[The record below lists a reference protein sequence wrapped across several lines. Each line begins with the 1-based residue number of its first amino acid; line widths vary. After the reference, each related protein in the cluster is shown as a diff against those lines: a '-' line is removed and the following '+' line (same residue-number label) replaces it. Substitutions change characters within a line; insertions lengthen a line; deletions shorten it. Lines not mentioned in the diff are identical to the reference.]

1 MLGKGYSLKAAISEM
16 SMISEGYYATKNAY
30 ELIESEF
37 NEFDI
42 ISSAY
47 QILYKNSNPK
57 TTIKKLTELL
67 D

>member
-1 MLGKGYSLKAAISEM
+1 MRQ
-16 SMISEGYYATKNAY
+16 KNAY

>member
-1 MLGKGYSLKAAISEM
+1 M
-16 SMISEGYYATKNAY
+16 SMISEGYYATKNAF
-30 ELIESEF
+30 ELIEDNF
-37 NEFDI
+37 NDFNI

-57 TTIKKLTELL
+57 TIIKKLTKQL

>member
-1 MLGKGYSLKAAISEM
+1 
-16 SMISEGYYATKNAY
+16 MISEGYYATKNAY